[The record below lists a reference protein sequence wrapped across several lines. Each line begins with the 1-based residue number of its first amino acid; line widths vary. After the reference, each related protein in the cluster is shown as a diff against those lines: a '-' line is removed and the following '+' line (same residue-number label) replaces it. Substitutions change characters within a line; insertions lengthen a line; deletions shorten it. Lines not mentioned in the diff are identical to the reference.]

1 MGKKATIGVLA
12 GGLVAAAAAATI
24 AFAAPAAAQTSGR
37 AVAADQAA
45 DRPAYC
51 DRVEKALDRRQR
63 AIARLEGDA
72 STRGSIAWLNDKAAA
87 AGAAGNSELAT
98 LYTDRSAL
106 RGQVLGPLKTIV
118 ADLTAVQQA
127 HCS

>member
-51 DRVEKALDRRQR
+51 DQVEKALDKRQR
-63 AIARLEGDA
+63 AMHGSKVDA

-87 AGAAGNSELAT
+87 AGAAGTASWPPCT
-98 LYTDRSAL
+98 PTGR
-106 RGQVLGPLKTIV
+106 RCV
-118 ADLTAVQQA
+118 AR
-127 HCS
+127 CWIR